1 MVISLLSEINDAYKA
16 GTYTLDEA
24 KKIAADEVRQ
34 MRYGETGY
42 FWIDQS
48 DGTNVVLLGSDTEGT
63 NRMETEDAKGY
74 KMVEDTQIMYF
85 LKKERLNLHRSVP
98 TVSIL
103 NHLTGWSVQEIIPII
118 LILLL
123 KSRTRYFPAMQ

>member
-1 MVISLLSEINDAYKA
+1 MSDSNVQIEEVYKR
-16 GTYTLDEA
+16 
-24 KKIAADEVRQ
+24 V
-34 MRYGETGY
+34 
-42 FWIDQS
+42 
-48 DGTNVVLLGSDTEGT
+48 
-63 NRMETEDAKGY
+63 
-74 KMVEDTQIMYF
+74 
-85 LKKERLNLHRSVP
+85 KKERLNLHRSVP